1 MKIILAQPRGFCA
14 GVERAVKIVERALE
28 KYGAPV
34 YVRHQIVHNQHVVD
48 NLRAKGAIFVERLDE
63 IPPNSITIFSAHG
76 VAQRVEEEAK
86 QRALQVIDATCPLV
100 SKVHKEAQKYVDS
113 GHELIL
119 IGHRGHPEVEGTM
132 GRVSG
137 KVHLIATLAEVA
149 DLQVEATARLSYVTQ
164 TTLSVDDTGEMI
176 TALKQRFPETIGPDT
191 RDICYAT
198 QHRQQAV
205 RELAKRTDLI
215 LVVGASN
222 SSNASRLQEL
232 AQQQGVR
239 SYLIADAA
247 ALDPAWVAGVDIVGI
262 TAGASTP
269 EILVQELVE
278 HLRMLGATDIEVL
291 PGVEEKVHFKM
302 PTVLATASS
311 QASNSH

>member
-14 GVERAVKIVERALE
+14 GVERAVKIVEQALE

-48 NLRAKGAIFVERLDE
+48 SLRAKGAIFVESLDE
-63 IPPNSITIFSAHG
+63 IPPDSITIFSAHG

-86 QRALQVIDATCPLV
+86 QRALRVIDATCPLV

-137 KVHLIATLAEVA
+137 KVHLIATLDDVA
-149 DLQVEATARLSYVTQ
+149 DLQVETTAHLSYVTQ
-164 TTLSVDDTGEMI
+164 TTLSVDETREVI
-176 TALKQRFPETIGPDT
+176 TALKQRFPKTIGPDT

-205 RELAKRTDLI
+205 RELAKLTDLI

-232 AQQQGVR
+232 AKQQGVR
-239 SYLIADAA
+239 SYLIADAT
-247 ALDPAWVAGVDIVGI
+247 ALDPTWVVDANVVGI

-269 EILVQELVE
+269 EILVQELIE
-278 HLRMLGATDIEVL
+278 RLRMLGATDIEVL
-291 PGVEEKVHFKM
+291 PGIEEKVHFKM
-302 PTVLATASS
+302 PTVLATTSS
-311 QASNSH
+311 